1 LIDFYHVCEY
11 LSDAAKAIAPEPAA
25 QKAWMDAQKDA
36 LKTGALDK
44 ARQALA
50 RHFEAAEVDDAQ
62 APVRRCHRYLIGRR
76 NQLNYR
82 EALANDLPIGSGEIE
97 SAHRYIAHLRLKRPG
112 ACWRGPAAAG
122 PDFPIDKEMYSTHF
136 RAAGGQSALC
146 LLSFRPN
153 FGHSRASHA

>member
-36 LKTGALDK
+36 LETGGLDK
-44 ARQALA
+44 ALQALA
-50 RHFEAAEVDDAQ
+50 RHFEAAEVDDDQ

-82 EALANDLPIGSGEIE
+82 EPWPMICR
-97 SAHRYIAHLRLKRPG
+97 SAPERSKARIV
-112 ACWRGPAAAG
+112 
-122 PDFPIDKEMYSTHF
+122 T
-136 RAAGGQSALC
+136 
-146 LLSFRPN
+146 
-153 FGHSRASHA
+153 SRNYA